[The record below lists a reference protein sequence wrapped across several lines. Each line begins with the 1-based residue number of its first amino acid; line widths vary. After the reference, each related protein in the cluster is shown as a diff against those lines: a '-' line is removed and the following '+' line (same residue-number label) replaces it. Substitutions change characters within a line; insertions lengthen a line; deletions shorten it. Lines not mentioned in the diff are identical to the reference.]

1 MDTRLVD
8 ASLTPELAPRRFKF
22 TSRQGRDRRTRLLVA
37 ARELLREYAPEQVT
51 FADVCKRAQIP
62 RPSAYHFFP
71 NVEAI
76 FLGIRLLH
84 AETLVQTMNAMGHE
98 PCPSWQD
105 YVGRMIATGVE
116 VTQDEPAFTRL
127 IYGHSAVN
135 AAMHQLS
142 QDLDARMAGM
152 LREGLEERFILPQWD
167 TADDVFAVAFAVVD
181 SLLKLSY
188 RRWGK
193 ITPWMIEEA
202 KSAATGYLRKYLPET
217 CPARAP

>member
-8 ASLTPELAPRRFKF
+8 ASLAPELAPRRFKF
-22 TSRQGRDRRTRLLVA
+22 TSRQGRDRRTRLLAA
-37 ARELLREYAPEQVT
+37 ARELLRENAPEDVT

-84 AETLVQTMNAMGHE
+84 AETLVSAINAIADE
-98 PCPSWQD
+98 PCPSWQHF
-105 YVGRMIATGVE
+105 VGRMISVAVE
-116 VTQDEPAFTRL
+116 VTQAEPAFTRL
-127 IYGHSAVN
+127 IYGHTSGN

-142 QDLDARMAGM
+142 QDLDSRMAG
-152 LREGLEERFILPQWD
+152 LVREGLEARFLLPAWE
-167 TADDVFAVAFAVVD
+167 TSDDVFAVAFTIVD

-188 RRWGK
+188 RRWNT
-193 ITPWMIEEA
+193 ITPWMIEQA

-217 CPARAP
+217 CPARTV